1 MPASSSTLFCTG
13 AVTIA
18 ENIPVAQAS
27 DARPSIASTLCAL
40 VGSGWPGV
48 TGAAIG

>member
-1 MPASSSTLFCTG
+1 MPASIITLFCTG

-18 ENIPVAQAS
+18 AKSPVAQTSVAFCN
-27 DARPSIASTLCAL
+27 IVSTLSAL

-48 TGAAIG
+48 TGAASG